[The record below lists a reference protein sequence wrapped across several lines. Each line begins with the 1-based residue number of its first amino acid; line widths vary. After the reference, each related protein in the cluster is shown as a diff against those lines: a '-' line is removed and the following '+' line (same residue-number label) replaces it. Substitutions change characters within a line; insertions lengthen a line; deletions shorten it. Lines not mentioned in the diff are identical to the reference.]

1 MTRITYSLTCACVR
15 EFNLRNAQTMRVV
28 IADDSVV
35 VRQRL
40 TRMLN
45 DLDGIEVVG
54 QADDAPVA
62 MEMVKK
68 LAPDVAILDVRMP
81 TGSGADLVREI
92 KQLSPTSRVIVLTS
106 FPYPEVR
113 AKCISGGADFFF
125 DKSKEFQKVLSV
137 IRNMARVAYEKPA
150 VLTVDLARLSEK
162 EVERAIAD
170 HCASYGSVTKVSLHL
185 CRNSP
190 LLARPF
196 AMVSMATP
204 EETEKVACAFGRR
217 TVGNAAVVLLRQL

>member
-1 MTRITYSLTCACVR
+1 
-15 EFNLRNAQTMRVV
+15 MRVV
-28 IADDSVV
+28 IADDSAV

-54 QADDAPVA
+54 QADDVPVA
-62 MEMVKK
+62 REMVEQ

-92 KQLSPTSRVIVLTS
+92 KKLSPTSRIIVLTS

-113 AKCISGGADFFF
+113 EKCISGGADFFF
-125 DKSKEFQKVLSV
+125 DKSNEFQKVLSV
-137 IRNMARVAYEKPA
+137 IRNMAKVAYEKPSM
-150 VLTVDLARLSEK
+150 LIVDLARLSEK
-162 EVERAIAD
+162 ELERAVAD
-170 HCASYGSVTKVSLHL
+170 RCSSYGNVKKVNLHL

-190 LLARPF
+190 LARPF

-204 EETEKVACAFGRR
+204 GETEKVASAFGRR
-217 TVGNAAVVLLRQL
+217 VVGNAAIVFLRQA